1 MPLSLGAED
10 RDDGVLLPRGPPLP
24 DQGGRSLRML
34 AVFWAGPLPARF
46 EPKPCC
52 GRSLSA
58 RREFWAGALFGRF
71 DPKPSGARP
80 RSVALPCASQ
90 VRGLLPDRAEGG
102 RFCIISRCRAVVRLF
117 AWAFNALLSRLAFAL
132 AELLA
137 CGFPNR
143 PGLNSPLFTVRTGEL
158 AAREEG
164 AVRAI
169 TDRPCT
175 PAGGRATCELKF
187 AAPNVLCWVGR
198 MPTEFVTRAPFNEP
212 CVRPCPARL
221 MRPPL
226 TKLLCEVVVTAR
238 RLCAFTK
245 LTLRTFAFRILTLR
259 INVLWTLITLTKP
272 RLQGNHGKNGSP
284 QPSGNQPTLK
294 PNPKPQPPPR
304 KPTNAGP

>member
-1 MPLSLGAED
+1 
-10 RDDGVLLPRGPPLP
+10 
-24 DQGGRSLRML
+24 ML
-34 AVFWAGPLPARF
+34 AVFWAGPLLARF
-46 EPKPCC
+46 GPEPCC
-52 GRSLSA
+52 GRSL
-58 RREFWAGALFGRF
+58 RVRGEFWAGALFDRL
-71 DPKPSGARP
+71 DPKPWGARP
-80 RSVALPCASQ
+80 RSVVLPCASQ
-90 VRGLLPDRAEGG
+90 VRVLLPDRAEGG
-102 RFCIISRCRAVVRLF
+102 RFCVISCCRAVAPAFVWALPARLSSP
-117 AWAFNALLSRLAFAL
+117 ALLL

-143 PGLNSPLFTVRTGEL
+143 PALNCPLFIVRTEEL

-187 AAPNVLCWVGR
+187 AAPSVLCWVGR

-212 CVRPCPARL
+212 WVRPCPARL

-245 LTLRTFAFRILTLR
+245 LTLRTFVFRILTLR

-272 RLQGNHGKNGSP
+272 RLQGNQGKNGSP
-284 QPSGNQPTLK
+284 QPSGNQPTPK

>member
-1 MPLSLGAED
+1 M
-10 RDDGVLLPRGPPLP
+10 
-24 DQGGRSLRML
+24 RML
-34 AVFWAGPLPARF
+34 AVFWAGPLVARF

-52 GRSLSA
+52 GRSLGV
-58 RREFWAGALFGRF
+58 RREFWVGALFGRF

-80 RSVALPCASQ
+80 RSVVLPCASQ
-90 VRGLLPDRAEGG
+90 VRALLPDRAEGG
-102 RFCIISRCRAVVRLF
+102 RFCITSRCRAVAPAF
-117 AWAFNALLSRLAFAL
+117 AWALPARLSSPALLLAG
-132 AELLA
+132 LLA

-143 PGLNSPLFTVRTGEL
+143 PALNSPLFIVRTGEL

-175 PAGGRATCELKF
+175 PAGGRATRELKF
-187 AAPNVLCWVGR
+187 AAPSVLCWVGR
-198 MPTEFVTRAPFNEP
+198 MPTEFVTRVPFKEP
-212 CVRPCPARL
+212 CVRRCPARL

-245 LTLRTFAFRILTLR
+245 LTLRTFVFRILTLR

-284 QPSGNQPTLK
+284 QPSGNQPTPK